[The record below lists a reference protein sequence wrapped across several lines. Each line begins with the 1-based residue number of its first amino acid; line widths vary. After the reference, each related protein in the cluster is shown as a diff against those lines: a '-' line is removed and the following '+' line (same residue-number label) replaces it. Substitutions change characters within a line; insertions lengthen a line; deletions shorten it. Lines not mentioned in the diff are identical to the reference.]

1 MLKKHNIIKKN
12 ELQIE
17 VYEDLIVAAE
27 IAQRLMIDK
36 EGKQANKRIADYL
49 TSEITAKFP
58 NISVYLSKNK
68 YNDKMEI
75 ELYHQNRSFNSI
87 DEHTV
92 YIDDNTL
99 VFAISSDDKIIDLDM
114 TNKEI
119 KQRTSYIESSIAT
132 IRYTN
137 ENIDNIK
144 SEYDKIN
151 EMIKKYKSD
160 YDYSTLNDMLV
171 EKFR

>member
-1 MLKKHNIIKKN
+1 
-12 ELQIE
+12 
-17 VYEDLIVAAE
+17 
-27 IAQRLMIDK
+27 
-36 EGKQANKRIADYL
+36 
-49 TSEITAKFP
+49 
-58 NISVYLSKNK
+58 
-68 YNDKMEI
+68 MEI